1 MYTRIGR
8 TPGWT
13 GAAFFVRRPIESGTI
28 EVSAGGWPKV
38 DRLAD
43 GRWLIASSRAEQGE
57 NNVRLYTADGTL
69 AGAFAMGDG
78 IAYVRCAADATIWVG
93 YFDEG
98 VFNGPNKDGNW
109 PVSSS
114 GIAHFG
120 PDGKVL
126 WRFNDEQTDDLFIS
140 ESYALALK
148 GNTLGCCPY
157 TDFPI

>member
-1 MYTRIGR
+1 
-8 TPGWT
+8 
-13 GAAFFVRRPIESGTI
+13 
-28 EVSAGGWPKV
+28 
-38 DRLAD
+38 
-43 GRWLIASSRAEQGE
+43 GE

-148 GNTLGCCPY
+148 GITLGCCPY
-157 TDFPI
+157 TDFPIVRLGRVPIASVTAGLIHPPREGANHGRAILVERYAVGGDRAAVAALGWQAAGR